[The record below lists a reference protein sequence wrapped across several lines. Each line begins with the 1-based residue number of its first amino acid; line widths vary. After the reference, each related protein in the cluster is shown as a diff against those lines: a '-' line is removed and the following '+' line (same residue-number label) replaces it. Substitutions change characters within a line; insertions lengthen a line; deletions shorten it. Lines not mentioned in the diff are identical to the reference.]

1 MTEVLV
7 ERHTEEPLSELE
19 MFRMSEA
26 GSDCMEMHRVRW
38 NRSLLSADA
47 RELICH
53 FSAADLESVRFGVKA
68 QGSLRGE
75 IWACTLRDA
84 PGLSQA
90 ELAEANVFAS
100 WRFNEPI
107 ALEELESF
115 DASAA
120 VCLINHRVRLLRT
133 FMASDRRRVISLCL
147 AADAE
152 SVRLALRDARRPV
165 ERVWAFRQFH
175 P

>member
-7 ERHTEEPLSELE
+7 ERHAEQPLSELS

-26 GSDCMEMHRVRW
+26 GSGCMDLHRVHW
-38 NRSLLSADA
+38 NRSLLSADG

-53 FSAADLESVRFGVKA
+53 FSAADLESVRLVLKA
-68 QGSLRGE
+68 QGSLRAE
-75 IWACTLRDA
+75 VWACSWRDA
-84 PGLSQA
+84 PGLSA
-90 ELAEANVFAS
+90 HELAQANVFAS
-100 WRFNEPI
+100 WRFNAPI
-107 ALEELESF
+107 APEELESI

-120 VCLINHRVRLLRT
+120 VCLRNHRVRFLRT
-133 FMASDRRRVISLCL
+133 FLASDRRRVICLCL

-152 SVRLALRDARRPV
+152 SVRLALRDAKPPV
-165 ERVWAFRQFH
+165 ERVWAFRHFQ